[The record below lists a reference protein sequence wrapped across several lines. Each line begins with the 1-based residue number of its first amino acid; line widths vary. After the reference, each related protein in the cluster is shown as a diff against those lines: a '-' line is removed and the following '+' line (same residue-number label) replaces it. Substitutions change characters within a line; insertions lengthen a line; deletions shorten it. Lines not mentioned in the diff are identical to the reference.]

1 MLNKKSIIDYLKNET
16 VANMVI
22 ASYLLAQQ
30 TFQASILNG
39 IKFEAARLF
48 KEGVEEFNVDGEI
61 TLPVGYNQFE
71 QECDAVDNQMS
82 QPAIECFL
90 LETKVVDCGE
100 FGTFPLVDFVMS
112 YPEQAAELWLLLEQ
126 EF

>member
-1 MLNKKSIIDYLKNET
+1 MLKNTVISDYLENGT

-30 TFQASILNG
+30 TFQNSVLNG
-39 IKFEAARLF
+39 IKNEAARLF
-48 KEGVEEFNVDGEI
+48 KEGVEVFDVDGEI
-61 TLPVGYNQFE
+61 TLPVGYNQFAQVE
-71 QECDAVDNQMS
+71 DSIDEQMS

>member
-1 MLNKKSIIDYLKNET
+1 MLKNTVISDYLENGT

-30 TFQASILNG
+30 TFQNSVLNG
-39 IKFEAARLF
+39 IKNEAARLF
-48 KEGVEEFNVDGEI
+48 KEGVEVFDVHREI
-61 TLPVGYNQFE
+61 TLPVGYNQFAQVE
-71 QECDAVDNQMS
+71 DSIDEQMS